1 MNDTKA
7 IHSIECPCCHGDGY
21 LSVYQIDPVTG
32 VTEPMGKQF
41 CTHCSGM
48 GWIMAE
54 IAAERD
60 ECKNCGYPRSEHHYN
75 GACYG
80 LCGEFE

>member
-7 IHSIECPCCHGDGY
+7 LHKVECPCCHGDGE
-21 LSVYQIDPVTG
+21 LSVYQIDSVTG

-48 GWIMAE
+48 GWVMAE
-54 IAAERD
+54 IKAEWTKAPCVHGKTVGTC
-60 ECKNCGYPRSEHHYN
+60 EICQSQPMM
-75 GACYG
+75 
-80 LCGEFE
+80 